1 MEKSEILVNDFPRS
15 PISESFRLFRTNLL
29 YLFEDDSSKVICITS
44 TNTGEGKSWVSA
56 NLAISCAQYGKKVLI
71 IDSDLRKGRQHRIFK
86 KSNRTGFSDL
96 LKELRGKMEKDK
108 VEKIEEELKNLNIK
122 QYVECC
128 PDERNPKSADYYVFS
143 KKYQENQVYIK
154 LKIQSYNNKIILC
167 MSFHY
172 AEYELNSF
180 PYK

>member
-1 MEKSEILVNDFPRS
+1 MVKSYIAKKGNVEIF
-15 PISESFRLFRTNLL
+15 
-29 YLFEDDSSKVICITS
+29 
-44 TNTGEGKSWVSA
+44 
-56 NLAISCAQYGKKVLI
+56 
-71 IDSDLRKGRQHRIFK
+71 LR
-86 KSNRTGFSDL
+86 
-96 LKELRGKMEKDK
+96 ELRQILDTPESTLNIIPREDKPLKYSTEYCLRDLKFTEKD
-108 VEKIEEELKNLNIK
+108 VREELKNLNIK